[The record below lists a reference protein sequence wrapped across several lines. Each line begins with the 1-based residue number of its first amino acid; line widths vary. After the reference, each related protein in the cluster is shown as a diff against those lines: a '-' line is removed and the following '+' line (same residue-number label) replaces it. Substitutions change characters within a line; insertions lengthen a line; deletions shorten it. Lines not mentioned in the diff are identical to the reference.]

1 MTVEGRV
8 APAGTPR
15 RRMAAADRRE
25 AILAAA
31 LDVFSEGGYH
41 ETTLDAVAERAA
53 VSKALIYEHFSS
65 KRELNRALLD
75 RYAHELLGRI
85 LEATASSEP
94 GEERLREGADAFLRF
109 VEERPGA
116 WRMVFGNVEDAELA
130 EWIER
135 LREEVAA
142 AIEAVMR
149 ADAPAELAAD
159 PEAAAEIEMLGREL
173 MGAAQAL
180 ATWWD
185 SHREVPREQV
195 LSSLMDFAWVGLSGL
210 SAGRRWG
217 RPAAPSAGRERG

>member
-1 MTVEGRV
+1 
-8 APAGTPR
+8 
-15 RRMAAADRRE
+15 MAAADRRE

-31 LDVFSEGGYH
+31 LEVFSEGGYH
-41 ETTLDAVAERAA
+41 ETTLDTVAERAA

-65 KRELNRALLD
+65 KRELHRALLD
-75 RYAHELLGRI
+75 RYAHELLARI
-85 LEATASSEP
+85 LEATESAVP
-94 GEERLREGADAFLRF
+94 GEERLRAGADAFLRF

-116 WRMVFGNVEDAELA
+116 WRMVFGNVEDTELA
-130 EWIER
+130 AWIDR

-159 PEAAAEIEMLGREL
+159 PEAAAEIEMLGHQL

-185 SHREVPREQV
+185 SHREVPREPV
-195 LSSLMDFAWVGLSGL
+195 LSSLMDFAWVGLAGL
-210 SAGRRWG
+210 SAGRRW
-217 RPAAPSAGRERG
+217 SAQSPPFGDREGG

>member
-1 MTVEGRV
+1 MQVSGPIGTQ
-8 APAGTPR
+8 APPR

-31 LDVFSEGGYH
+31 LELFSEGGYH
-41 ETTLDAVAERAA
+41 ETTLDSVAVRAA
-53 VSKALIYEHFSS
+53 VSKALIYEHFAS
-65 KRELNRALLD
+65 KRELYGALLD

-85 LEATASSEP
+85 LAATASSVP
-94 GEERLREGADAFLRF
+94 GEERLRDGADAFLRF
-109 VEERPGA
+109 VEERRGA
-116 WRMVFGNVEDAELA
+116 WRMVFGNVADPELA
-130 EWIER
+130 DWIVR

-159 PEAAAEIEMLGREL
+159 PNAEAEIEMLGHQL
-173 MGAAQAL
+173 TGAAQAL

-195 LSSLMDFAWVGLSGL
+195 LASLMDFAWVGLSGL
-210 SAGRRWG
+210 SAGRRWSADG
-217 RPAAPSAGRERG
+217 PAGGDREAS